1 MTRSTPSLALPTEGR
16 AASLA
21 ASEAPPPRC
30 LRGVLAAA
38 WGVTGQLAFV
48 VAPAALLLRAAVRG
62 LAAADLDPW
71 QWALAAATVLLL
83 GYVQGHRGFQR
94 GYAPFVAARAA
105 HLARHPNAWH
115 GIAAPLHVCGLV
127 GATPRRRLRTA
138 LLLAVMPVLAFL
150 VGRLPSPY
158 RAIVDLGVAFGLAWG
173 ALSIVVYAAR
183 AAAGRVPAVPLSLPA
198 PRR

>member
-1 MTRSTPSLALPTEGR
+1 MTRSTSDLALRTEGR
-16 AASLA
+16 LATFA
-21 ASEAPPPRC
+21 ASETAPRRC

-38 WGVTGQLAFV
+38 WGVTGQIALVA
-48 VAPAALLLRAAVRG
+48 APAALLLRAAVRG

-71 QWALAAATVLLL
+71 HWALSAATVLLL
-83 GYVQGHRGFQR
+83 GYFQGYRGFQR

-105 HLARHPNAWH
+105 HLARHPAVWH

-127 GATPRRRLRTA
+127 DATPGRRARTA

-150 VGRLPSPY
+150 VARLPAPY

-173 ALSIVVYAAR
+173 ALSIIVYAAR
-183 AAAGRVPAVPLSLPA
+183 AAAGRVPAIPLSLPA